1 MHAGS
6 PALPVEGENA
16 MDDNRIRE
24 RAYEI
29 WEQEGRPEGRHAE
42 HWERA
47 CRDCGQPNPNPDVRA
62 PEAMDANAATP
73 GGGNLR
79 RAASG
84 MRDIERAPQEQ
95 GRRGAERHAPG
106 AAEEAGGGA

>member
-62 PEAMDANAATP
+62 PEAMDANTVPKQGDA
-73 GGGNLR
+73 GNLG
-79 RAASG
+79 RAAAGMGAIESG
-84 MRDIERAPQEQ
+84 A
-95 GRRGAERHAPG
+95 RRGAEERAPG
-106 AAEEAGGGA
+106 AREEAGGGA